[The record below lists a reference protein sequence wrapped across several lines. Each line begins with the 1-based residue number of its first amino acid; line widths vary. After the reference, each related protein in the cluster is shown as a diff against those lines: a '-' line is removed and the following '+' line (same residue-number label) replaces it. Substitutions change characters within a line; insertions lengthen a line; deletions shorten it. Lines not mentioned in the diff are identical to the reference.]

1 MLLQAFKKEKSRIKT
16 QIVILC
22 KKTKRFGHI
31 EAPKGRS
38 ALGKAGAFGLA
49 IVPTHLYCLPFPVPL
64 TATSC
69 VALRPL
75 SWSL

>member
-1 MLLQAFKKEKSRIKT
+1 MLLQAFKKEKSCIKT

-22 KKTKRFGHI
+22 EKTKRFGHK
-31 EAPKGRS
+31 EAQKGCS
-38 ALGKAGAFGLA
+38 ALGKAGTFGLA
-49 IVPTHLYCLPFPVPL
+49 IVPTHLCCLPFPAPL

-69 VALRPL
+69 VALRPS